1 MSALFKD
8 LLCVSKTTR
17 KTKITCHCEERSDVA
32 IRIPLGLCKVLV
44 RRKENGFPRRASPSR
59 DGGIPRFI
67 DLPPSPFRGNDKGF
81 LYIELSFPYW
91 QFIKTGDP
99 SVD

>member
-17 KTKITCHCEERSDVA
+17 KTKITCHYEERSDVA

-59 DGGIPRFI
+59 DGG
-67 DLPPSPFRGNDKGF
+67 SAA
-81 LYIELSFPYW
+81 
-91 QFIKTGDP
+91 
-99 SVD
+99 